1 MNQLVAAAAIAA
13 AFAASAQ
20 AQDKA
25 PPPAWQQGKPAT
37 MNESTLHPFAPHMTG
52 RSAKELPLDTLKVPA
67 GFKVEVWAEGVP
79 EARSLALGDKGT
91 VFVSNRNA
99 KNVYAITDSG
109 GKREVKTVLKGLNAP
124 NGLTFSKGTL
134 YVAERDKI
142 TAYSGIE
149 SKLDNAGEGKV
160 VAENL
165 DPDKQ
170 PGHFWKY
177 LAMGPD
183 GKLYFN
189 NGSPQNIT
197 MPTYIQ
203 AAILRVDP
211 KTGVVENFAQGVRNT
226 VGFDWDPKTKNLWF
240 TEHGR
245 DWLGDDMPNDELNVA
260 TKAGQH
266 FGFPYCHQGDTLDP
280 EYGKGRS
287 CKEFTPPALK
297 LGGHVAP
304 LGMKFYRGKMFPAEY
319 QGNIFMAQH
328 GSWNRTVKQGYRV
341 MRVVVN
347 GTKVVKSEP
356 FLSGFLQD
364 EKADPPMWGRPVD
377 VLVYKDGSLLVSDDY
392 NGILYRVS
400 YAGKK

>member
-1 MNQLVAAAAIAA
+1 MKTLVVAAAVAA
-13 AFAASAQ
+13 AFAVPAL

-25 PPPAWQQGKPAT
+25 PPPAWQQGKPPAMT
-37 MNESTLHPFAPHMTG
+37 ESTLHPFAPHMTG
-52 RSAKELPLDTLKVPA
+52 RAAKELPLDTLKVPE
-67 GFKVEVWAEGVP
+67 GFHVEVWAEGVA

-91 VFVSNRNA
+91 VFVANRNG
-99 KNVYAITDSG
+99 KNVYAVLDKG
-109 GKREVKTVLKGLNAP
+109 GSREVKTILKGLNAP
-124 NGLTFSKGTL
+124 NGVAFAKGSL
-134 YVAERDKI
+134 YVAERDRI
-142 TAYSGIE
+142 TRYDGIE
-149 SKLDNAGEGKV
+149 GKLDNPPEGKV

-165 DPDKQ
+165 DPDKS

-177 LAMGPD
+177 LAVGPD

-189 NGSPQNIT
+189 HGSPQNIT
-197 MPTYIQ
+197 MPTYVE

-211 KTGVVENFAQGVRNT
+211 KTGVVENFAQGVRNS
-226 VGFDWDPKTKNLWF
+226 VGFDWDPKTKHLWF

-245 DWLGDDMPNDELNVA
+245 DWLGEDTPSDELNVA
-260 TKAGQH
+260 TRAGQH

-280 EYGKGRS
+280 QYGKQRS

-304 LGMKFYRGKMFPAEY
+304 LGMKFYRGKMFPAGY
-319 QGNIFMAQH
+319 QGNIFLARH
-328 GSWNRTVKQGYRV
+328 GSWNRTTKQGYDV
-341 MRVVVN
+341 IRVVVN

-356 FLSGFLQD
+356 FLTGFLQN
-364 EKADPPMWGRPVD
+364 EKGDPPMWGRPVD

-400 YAGKK
+400 YKK

>member
-1 MNQLVAAAAIAA
+1 MNRLVVAVAVAAS
-13 AFAASAQ
+13 FAASAQ

-25 PPPAWQQGKPAT
+25 PPPAWQQGKPDSLQ
-37 MNESTLHPFAPHMTG
+37 ESTLHPFAPHMTG
-52 RSAKELPLDTLKVPA
+52 RSASELPIKTLKVPQ
-67 GFKVEVWAEGVP
+67 GFKVEVWADGIP

-91 VFVSNRNA
+91 VFVSNRNG
-99 KNVYAITDSG
+99 KNVYAVLDKG
-109 GKREVKTVLKGLNAP
+109 GKREVKTVLKGLDTP
-124 NGLTFSKGTL
+124 NGIAFSKGTL
-134 YVAERDKI
+134 YVAERGRI
-142 TAYSGIE
+142 TRYDGIE
-149 SKLDNAGEGKV
+149 DKLDNPPEGKV

-197 MPTYIQ
+197 MPSYIQ

-211 KTGVVENFAQGVRNT
+211 KTGVVENFAQGVRNS
-226 VGFDWDPKTKNLWF
+226 VGFDWDPKTKYLWF
-240 TEHGR
+240 SEHAR
-245 DWLGDDMPNDELNVA
+245 DWMGDDMPSDELNVA
-260 TKAGQH
+260 THAGEH

-280 EYGKGRS
+280 AYGKQRS
-287 CKEFTPPALK
+287 CKQFVSPAMK

-304 LGMKFYRGKMFPAEY
+304 MGLKFYRGKMFPAEY
-319 QGNIFMAQH
+319 QGNILQAQH
-328 GSWNRTVKQGYRV
+328 GSWNRTTKQGYRV
-341 MRVVVN
+341 MRIVVK
-347 GTKVVKSEP
+347 GSKVVKAEP
-356 FLSGFLQD
+356 FLTGFLTD

-400 YAGKK
+400 YAKK